1 MLKSVS
7 VQLFYSSPRPVTV
20 TLVSPQ
26 VVLALASA
34 YAQAQVLL
42 NGALPYPYA
51 AHGVA
56 PYAAPVAA
64 LPADYSVSATAPVA
78 PAPVPATVS
87 HSLGLP
93 EARTFVA
100 PPVRQVAEPSVV
112 ATHVEPV
119 EQWGYKVAY

>member
-7 VQLFYSSPRPVTV
+7 VTYHSILFQPQTWLTV
-20 TLVSPQ
+20 VSPQ

-42 NGALPYPYA
+42 NGAVPYPYA
-51 AHGVA
+51 AHGLA
-56 PYAAPVAA
+56 P
-64 LPADYSVSATAPVA
+64 LPADYAVSATAPVA
-78 PAPVPATVS
+78 PAPVPATVA